1 MSLEMIVGR
10 SDSRFGGSGVRGDE
24 SIGVGN
30 AALLPAGRYW
40 GSGKGKGELASLGLP
55 WPLPASGAIFA
66 GPRTAV
72 VAHTPLRASTA
83 QGPVVTW
90 PGLG

>member
-1 MSLEMIVGR
+1 MGDL
-10 SDSRFGGSGVRGDE
+10 GSGEMRVLESGMQLCSQLADIGD
-24 SIGVGN
+24 
-30 AALLPAGRYW
+30 L
-40 GSGKGKGELASLGLP
+40 GKERVSWLP
-55 WPLPASGAIFA
+55 WDHHGLFQPGGAIFA

-83 QGPVVTW
+83 QGPAVTW